1 MDSELFLNIS
11 NLSWE
16 VALIAF
22 IVFGLTMLIK
32 WPIKNATSKLDEN
45 KRKAVNTVIVFIP
58 MVLSI
63 LLNGLYYGIFKHEWF
78 TGIVFESS
86 GSIYILALAI
96 YAIYS
101 RIVIIIKGAKTTT
114 ETNEN
119 LSKETISFIKS
130 NIKTISKTLK
140 VDESNLEKVVTKI
153 EELLKIREE
162 ITNNLEYQ
170 DIATTENIDNQVNEL
185 KQEENTL
192 KTTIASLKEQ
202 LTNYQNTINKKG
214 E

>member
-1 MDSELFLNIS
+1 MDSELFLNLC

-32 WPIKNATSKLDEN
+32 WPIKKATSKLEEN

-58 MVLSI
+58 MILSI

-78 TGIVFESS
+78 TGIVFESA

-101 RIVIIIKGAKTTT
+101 RIVIIIKGAKTTS

-119 LSKETISFIKS
+119 LSKETI
-130 NIKTISKTLK
+130 ISTQKELK
-140 VDESNLEKVVTKI
+140 
-153 EELLKIREE
+153 ELLSAIE
-162 ITNNLEYQ
+162 Q
-170 DIATTENIDNQVNEL
+170 
-185 KQEENTL
+185 
-192 KTTIASLKEQ
+192 KEQ
-202 LTNYQNTINKKG
+202 EWLEASDKMEKN
-214 E
+214 

>member
-1 MDSELFLNIS
+1 MDSELFLNLC

-32 WPIKNATSKLDEN
+32 WPIKKATSKLEEN

-58 MVLSI
+58 MILSV

-78 TGIVFESS
+78 TGIVFESA
-86 GSIYILALAI
+86 GSIYILALGI

-101 RIVIIIKGAKTTT
+101 RIVIIIKGTKTTSG
-114 ETNEN
+114 TNEN
-119 LSKETISFIKS
+119 LSKETISYIKQ

-140 VDESNLEKVVTKI
+140 IYESNLEKIVYKI

-162 ITNNLEYQ
+162 ITSNLEYQ
-170 DIATTENIDNQVNEL
+170 DIATTESIDNQVNEL

-192 KTTIASLKEQ
+192 KTSIASLKEK
-202 LTNYQNTINKKG
+202 LTNYQNSINKKA
-214 E
+214 

>member
-1 MDSELFLNIS
+1 MDSELFLNLC

-32 WPIKNATSKLDEN
+32 WPIKKATSKLEEN

-58 MVLSI
+58 MILSI

-78 TGIVFESS
+78 DGIVFESA

-101 RIVIIIKGAKTTT
+101 IVELG
-114 ETNEN
+114 
-119 LSKETISFIKS
+119 
-130 NIKTISKTLK
+130 
-140 VDESNLEKVVTKI
+140 VESNGDTITLSQP
-153 EELLKIREE
+153 
-162 ITNNLEYQ
+162 ITNFKF
-170 DIATTENIDNQVNEL
+170 I
-185 KQEENTL
+185 
-192 KTTIASLKEQ
+192 
-202 LTNYQNTINKKG
+202 
-214 E
+214 